1 MKIAPFVVIVVVAA
15 VSLSAQPGGGTVVV
29 PIVRL
34 TEAALKQG
42 CNQPATTIVV
52 IGNQAY
58 HCIAKKLVGHSEKPA
73 LDAAVVTLKVGQRI
87 EWQAMG
93 DFTVRVVRVERH
105 GTLVSGT
112 PNDPFS
118 GNPFSDKPGKSVLS
132 GTVVDLASNP
142 TQRYKASFLI
152 DNVLVDPDFVCQM

>member
-1 MKIAPFVVIVVVAA
+1 MKAAPFVVILVIAA
-15 VSLSAQPGGGTVVV
+15 VSVSAQPGAGTITV

-34 TEAALKQG
+34 EQAALKQA
-42 CNQPATTIVV
+42 CEQNPTTIVV

-73 LDAAVVTLKVGQRI
+73 LDAAVVRLKVGQRI
-87 EWQAMG
+87 QWQAQG
-93 DFTVRVVRVERH
+93 DFSVRVVRVERH
-105 GTLVSGT
+105 GTLVPGT

-118 GNPFSDKPGKSVLS
+118 GNPFPDKGAKEVLS
-132 GTVVDLASNP
+132 GTVVDLDGDHE
-142 TQRYKASFLI
+142 QRYKATFMI

>member
-1 MKIAPFVVIVVVAA
+1 MKLVPFVVILVVAA
-15 VSLSAQPGGGTVVV
+15 VSVSAQPGAGTITV

-34 TEAALKQG
+34 AEEALKLG
-42 CNQPATTIVV
+42 CNQNPTTIVV

-73 LDAAVVTLKVGQRI
+73 LDAAVVTLRVGQRI
-87 EWQAMG
+87 QWEAQG
-93 DFTVRVVRVERH
+93 DFSVRVVRVERH
-105 GTLVSGT
+105 GTLVAGT

-118 GNPFSDKPGKSVLS
+118 GNPFPDKGAKAVLS
-132 GTVVDLASNP
+132 GTVVDLVGSP
-142 TQRYKASFLI
+142 EQRYKATFMI

>member
-1 MKIAPFVVIVVVAA
+1 MKVAPFVVILVVAA
-15 VSLSAQPGGGTVVV
+15 VSLSAQPSSDTIVV

-42 CNQPATTIVV
+42 CDQNPTTIVV

-87 EWQAMG
+87 QWQALG

-118 GNPFSDKPGKSVLS
+118 GNPFSDKPAKSVLS
-132 GTVVDLASNP
+132 GTVVDLAGNP
-142 TQRYKASFLI
+142 AQRYKASFMI